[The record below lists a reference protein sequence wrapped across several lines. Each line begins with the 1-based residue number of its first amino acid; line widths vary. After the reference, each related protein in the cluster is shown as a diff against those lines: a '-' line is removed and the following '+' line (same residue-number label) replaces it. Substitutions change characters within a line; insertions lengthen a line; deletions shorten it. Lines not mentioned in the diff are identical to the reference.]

1 MKMELFLR
9 DIGRVVMDVNNKNK
23 INIIKRK
30 KEIIMAKIKQIGG
43 DPKEIAHNAKDV
55 LIWLNC
61 LENKSH
67 PAYMTTPYDF
77 TQNNKRCP
85 VCEGREPIATYVI
98 RYYVGKKVKECQNIK
113 FKVIKGAVTTLDEA
127 KSEVIYIF
135 NHTIKKQCNN
145 VIAENLVIFKDIAPT
160 CHCGCGMVATDG
172 NVEIVGR
179 MEGIFDK
186 GEFIIDIVKV

>member
-1 MKMELFLR
+1 
-9 DIGRVVMDVNNKNK
+9 
-23 INIIKRK
+23 
-30 KEIIMAKIKQIGG
+30 MAKIKQIGG
-43 DPKEIAHNAKDV
+43 NPKEIAYDAKDI

-77 TQNNKRCP
+77 TQNNKKCP
-85 VCEGREPIATYVI
+85 ICEEREPITAYVI

-113 FKVIKGAVTTLDEA
+113 FKVINGSVTTLNEA
-127 KSEVIYIF
+127 KSEVIDIF
-135 NHTIKKQCNN
+135 NNVIRKNCNN
-145 VIAENLVIFKDIAPT
+145 VVAEDLVIFKDIAPT

-179 MEGIFDK
+179 KQGLFDK
-186 GEFIIDIVKV
+186 GEFIIDIVKA

>member
-1 MKMELFLR
+1 
-9 DIGRVVMDVNNKNK
+9 
-23 INIIKRK
+23 
-30 KEIIMAKIKQIGG
+30 MAKIKQIGG
-43 DPKEIAHNAKDV
+43 SPKEIVHDAKDV

-77 TQNNKRCP
+77 TENNQRCP
-85 VCEGREPIATYVI
+85 LCEGREPITAYVI

-127 KSEVIYIF
+127 KSEVVDIF
-135 NHTIKKQCNN
+135 NHIIKKNCNN
-145 VIAENLVIFKDIAPT
+145 VIAPT

-179 MEGIFDK
+179 KQGLFDK
-186 GEFIIDIVKV
+186 GEFFIDIIKV